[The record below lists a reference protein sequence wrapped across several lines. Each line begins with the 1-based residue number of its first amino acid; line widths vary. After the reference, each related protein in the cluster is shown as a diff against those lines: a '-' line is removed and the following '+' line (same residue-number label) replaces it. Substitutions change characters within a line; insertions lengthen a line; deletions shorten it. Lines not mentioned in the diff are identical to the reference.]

1 MSNAFDSDNY
11 PTQVP
16 TELKLGDYFAWKINN
31 LSTDYPNTGYVLSYE
46 FNLIDGGTPANI
58 TITATN
64 LGADYKVEVASSVT
78 AAYTKGEYNWIANI
92 TVNGSSNRVKVGE
105 GFITLQDNYATTT
118 ASVRS
123 HAKIVLDAIEA
134 VIENRA
140 TMDQSSMSIAGRSLS
155 RLSID
160 ELLTFRD
167 RYKTE
172 YLKEVKQLRIKN
184 KRGSG
189 NTIKVNFG
197 STTGS
202 TPKSFT

>member
-1 MSNAFDSDNY
+1 MSNAFDSTNY
-11 PTQVP
+11 PSQVP
-16 TELKLGDYFAWKINN
+16 VELQLGDFWAWKRED
-31 LSTDYPNTGYVLSYE
+31 LSQDYPVADYSLSYE
-46 FNLIDGGTPANI
+46 FNLVDGATVANF
-58 TITATN
+58 TLTASES
-64 LGADYKVEVASSVT
+64 GDDYIIEESST
-78 AAYTKGEYNWIANI
+78 TSYTKGNYNWVSYI
-92 TVNGSSNRVKVGE
+92 TRSSDSARVKLEE
-105 GFITLQDNYATTT
+105 GFVEIQDNYATTS

-167 RYKTE
+167 RYKAE

-197 STTGS
+197 RTTGS
-202 TPKSFT
+202 TPKSDIT

>member
-1 MSNAFDSDNY
+1 MSNQFDSTNY
-11 PTQVP
+11 PSQVP
-16 TELKLGDYFAWKINN
+16 VELQLGDFWAWKRED
-31 LSTDYPNTGYVLSYE
+31 LSSDYPVASYSLSYE
-46 FNLIDGGTPANI
+46 FNLVDGSTVANF
-58 TITATN
+58 TLTASES
-64 LGADYKVEVASSVT
+64 GDDYIIEESST
-78 AAYTKGEYNWIANI
+78 TSYTKGNYNWVSYI
-92 TVNGSSNRVKVGE
+92 TRSSDSARIKLEE
-105 GFITLQDNYATTT
+105 GFVEIQDNYATTT
-118 ASVRS
+118 TSVRS

-160 ELLTFRD
+160 ELLTFRA
-167 RYKTE
+167 RYKAE

-197 STTGS
+197 RATGS

>member
-1 MSNAFDSDNY
+1 MQL
-11 PTQVP
+11 P
-16 TELKLGDYFAWKINN
+16 LLLLG
-31 LSTDYPNTGYVLSYE
+31 
-46 FNLIDGGTPANI
+46 
-58 TITATN
+58 
-64 LGADYKVEVASSVT
+64 
-78 AAYTKGEYNWIANI
+78 
-92 TVNGSSNRVKVGE
+92 
-105 GFITLQDNYATTT
+105 
-118 ASVRS
+118 S

-160 ELLTFRD
+160 ELLTFRA
-167 RYKTE
+167 RYRAE

-197 STTGS
+197 GGTGF